1 MISFDEATKE
11 NIKEHSSNLSKI
23 PNDPYRVLIIGES
36 GSGKANSLFN
46 LITQQKDIDKNFF
59 IWKILLK
66 QSLNF

>member
-1 MISFDEATKE
+1 MINFDEATKE

-46 LITQQKDIDKNFF
+46 LITQQKDIDKIFLYGKSF
-59 IWKILLK
+59 
-66 QSLNF
+66 